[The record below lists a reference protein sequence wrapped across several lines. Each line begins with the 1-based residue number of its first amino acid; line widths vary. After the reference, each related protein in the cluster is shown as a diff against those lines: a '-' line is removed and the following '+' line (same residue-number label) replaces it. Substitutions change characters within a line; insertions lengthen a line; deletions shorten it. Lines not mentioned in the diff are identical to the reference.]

1 MLPAALPRLPSPNQ
15 RPERTHSRG
24 DIPADVCGMLSH
36 RIAPWWRTGALR
48 GAPGGRFWHKKS
60 SCLPPAAPT
69 SMPLAAW
76 RVSLFGFIPVGSLWD
91 GRMTSCA
98 KNNVWGHT
106 RRPAVRRRPIP
117 PAAARVGERAP
128 RGVCVRFVRLS
139 MAAHLP
145 SPLSP
150 PPGRCGTAALA
161 LAVDQTGP
169 AAAGAAAA
177 RGRGA
182 PALRTAGRGGQ
193 RRVFAAAWRPV
204 RCGSMP
210 LRALPTRLPRLGPP
224 RRRRCRPAV
233 PSASLGLP
241 LSSTPRTCQRDARE
255 GRRWHVEGQGAGGEL
270 AVQKSGDGRPASH
283 ERERREGGGR

>member
-1 MLPAALPRLPSPNQ
+1 MALKNHP
-15 RPERTHSRG
+15 
-24 DIPADVCGMLSH
+24 VCH
-36 RIAPWWRTGALR
+36 QQP
-48 GAPGGRFWHKKS
+48 
-60 SCLPPAAPT
+60 PPACY
-69 SMPLAAW
+69 S
-76 RVSLFGFIPVGSLWD
+76 RLFGCPGNFFTPVGSLWD
-91 GRMTSCA
+91 GRITSCA
-98 KNNVWGHT
+98 ENTVWGHT

-128 RGVCVRFVRLS
+128 RGVCVRCVRLS

-193 RRVFAAAWRPV
+193 RRVFAAARRPV